1 MKEMKVFKDG
11 DHWVFVLPDFQNF
24 QVSPAEIAQ
33 TNSTQNAAMDLIYRN
48 LELGKAVCNAK
59 AAIDKLHQ
67 QARKYN

>member
-1 MKEMKVFKDG
+1 
-11 DHWVFVLPDFQNF
+11 
-24 QVSPAEIAQ
+24 
-33 TNSTQNAAMDLIYRN
+33 MDLIYRN